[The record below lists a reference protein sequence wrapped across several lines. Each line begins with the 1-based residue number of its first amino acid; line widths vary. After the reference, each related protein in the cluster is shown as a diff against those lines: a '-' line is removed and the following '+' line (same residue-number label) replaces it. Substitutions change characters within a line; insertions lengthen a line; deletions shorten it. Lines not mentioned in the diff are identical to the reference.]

1 MFLIKLAKAYFKPSG
16 LLRLAPYLLIV
27 PIIVFYGCVSTSPA
41 IPNIYLV
48 SLRSNTNGTETP
60 LQVRIGYF
68 GVCGID
74 ADGTRCQAATGR
86 SVETLASA
94 LFPSPQNT
102 SSPTNNS
109 NSNSTAF
116 PLNRGQVTD
125 LISTALD
132 LQSSTFTPVLA
143 AAGVLFVLS
152 LAALF
157 VLKRDVQSP
166 SAWERPRR
174 SALVRRVTYGLLF
187 GSSALVFAAAL
198 ATSQAAGA
206 LEYASKGMS
215 HASVLI
221 KAGTTMQVLQ
231 WVAFGFEVLFAGAVP
246 LLVRY
251 KAPAEEEY
259 KGEA

>member
-1 MFLIKLAKAYFKPSG
+1 MSRPPRRSPTSTLSLCGPTPTGLKPPSKSALAIS
-16 LLRLAPYLLIV
+16 
-27 PIIVFYGCVSTSPA
+27 
-41 IPNIYLV
+41 
-48 SLRSNTNGTETP
+48 
-60 LQVRIGYF
+60 VRISNPLPPLFNPNLTSLFSGI
-68 GVCGID
+68 CGID

-102 SSPTNNS
+102 SSPTNNNSNNS
-109 NSNSTAF
+109 NSNSTAA
-116 PLNRGQVTD
+116 PLNRAQVTD

-166 SAWERPRR
+166 SSWERPRR

-187 GSSALVFAAAL
+187 GSTALVFAAAL

-246 LLVRY
+246 FLVRY